1 MGVVGDCQVSVD
13 LSEGHPAQG
22 HWNEVWTMANTLSTA
37 CRYYRAARTPESAV
51 TGGYIVANGL
61 VVRMHKPL
69 SVGNASEV
77 AEE

>member
-1 MGVVGDCQVSVD
+1 MSVD
-13 LSEGHPAQG
+13 LSEQLLVQG
-22 HWNEVWTMANTLSTA
+22 SWNEVWTMANTLSTA

-61 VVRMHKPL
+61 VVSMHKPL
-69 SVGNASEV
+69 SVGNVSEV